1 MCNGTAQHFCECIPI
16 SVLSSHSPR
25 ILSSPRNKT
34 RCLDLP
40 DSRRSRPRCLRP
52 LVALHSLLHLLH
64 TDSDLPLH
72 HWLLQLHR
80 TVPVGGLPSLPT
92 VFRWEGGRGRRFE
105 ELFLPFDL
113 LWAVTAVANNNSSNQ
128 PWNIIM
134 SIPSQICQP
143 MNV

>member
-34 RCLDLP
+34 RCLDLL

-52 LVALHSLLHLLH
+52 LVVLHSLLHLLH

-80 TVPVGGLPSLPT
+80 TVPVGGLPSQQKT
-92 VFRWEGGRGRRFE
+92 VGREAGAGDSR
-105 ELFLPFDL
+105 
-113 LWAVTAVANNNSSNQ
+113 SS
-128 PWNIIM
+128 
-134 SIPSQICQP
+134 SSRLTSSG
-143 MNV
+143 